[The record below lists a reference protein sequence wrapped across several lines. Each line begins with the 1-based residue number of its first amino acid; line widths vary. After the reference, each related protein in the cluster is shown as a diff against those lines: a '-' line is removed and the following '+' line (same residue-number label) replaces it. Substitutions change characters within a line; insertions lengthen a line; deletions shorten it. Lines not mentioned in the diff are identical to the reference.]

1 MKIRLPG
8 ESLIVTE
15 HGIDLNK
22 ASPSIFGQQSEHL
35 GLPDCITPTPM
46 PTGLQIMLGSVEPC
60 LSFVSQK
67 INGPSHLVTHEE
79 QFLGPSV
86 TQSLGAKPMHSVN

>member
-1 MKIRLPG
+1 MAAC
-8 ESLIVTE
+8 V
-15 HGIDLNK
+15 IDLNEP
-22 ASPSIFGQQSEHL
+22 SPGIFGQQPIGL
-35 GLPDCITPTPM
+35 GLSDCITPM
-46 PTGLQIMLGSVEPC
+46 PILAQLNILLGSVEPC

-86 TQSLGAKPMHSVN
+86 TQSLGAKPMHTVN

>member
-22 ASPSIFGQQSEHL
+22 ASLSIFGQQPVHL

-46 PTGLQIMLGSVEPC
+46 PAGLQITLGSVEPC
-60 LSFVSQK
+60 LSSVSQK
-67 INGPSHLVTHEE
+67 INCPPHLMTHEE
-79 QFLGPSV
+79 HFLSPSV

>member
-1 MKIRLPG
+1 MQLSAMTSHIM
-8 ESLIVTE
+8 TE
-15 HGIDLNK
+15 RGIDLNEP
-22 ASPSIFGQQSEHL
+22 SPGIFRQQPVGL
-35 GLPDCITPTPM
+35 GLPDCITPM
-46 PTGLQIMLGSVEPC
+46 PIPARLNNLLGSVEPC

-86 TQSLGAKPMHSVN
+86 PQSLGAKPMHTVN